1 MKLKK
6 DEYFSDD
13 CVIEDD
19 PIYISLKDEI
29 ICPLCSKIFKEP
41 FMCNECQKE
50 YCKKCLQKDSK
61 LKICPNEKKK
71 RTFNLSK
78 NKNELVSK
86 IKYRCKNCLE
96 VVIQK
101 DIKAHLKENC
111 EHNEEI
117 KREKTLAE
125 IINNKKKLI
134 KLNKEETLFK
144 EISYTLTSK
153 KILYNIIFLVY
164 SNNIG

>member
-13 CVIEDD
+13 CVVEDTL
-19 PIYISLKDEI
+19 YISLIDLVT
-29 ICPLCSKIFKEP
+29 CPLCAKIFKEP
-41 FMCNECQKE
+41 YMCNECQQV
-50 YCKKCLQKDSK
+50 YCKKCLQQDSK
-61 LKICPNEKKK
+61 LKICPKEKK
-71 RTFNLSK
+71 RSTFSLSK